1 MLSVARLIGIETM
14 DKLVVGFVGGE
25 TDIDKAIKFFSDSE
39 EYDITHSFVMI
50 LNSTFESRGVKERSD
65 PYPRSLAS

>member
-14 DKLVVGFVGGE
+14 DKLVVGFIGGE
-25 TDIDKAIKFFSDSE
+25 TDIDKVIKFFSDSE

-50 LNSTFESRGVKERSD
+50 LNSTFESRGVKEKSD